1 MSRQYPPGEDQ
12 PQDRQNPN
20 RPYPNRRPVPGEP
33 HPANPD
39 SNRSYQS
46 YQPPTPLGRTPNPS
60 GPPRPE
66 RPQVS
71 FRPSGNPPTG
81 RPAARPAPASNP
93 ADPNPFEI
101 GPRPNAV
108 PRPRTYEPVK
118 SWVAPEEP
126 PAPGRRPP
134 RPRRRI
140 PVKVIIGYSVLVLAV
155 VGGLIAL
162 YTFTRLYNFLGN
174 ITVQREDTSGQVIQG
189 TSINGH
195 GRVNIVLMGLD
206 YRPNDDEGTR
216 SDTMLILSVDQDS
229 NTANMLSIPRDLWVK
244 IPGKGNNRINAAY
257 YFGDLDRPG
266 KGGPP
271 LVKQTILENF
281 GIKVDYF
288 ATINFDGFR
297 SVIDALG
304 GINVDVKKPLLD
316 SEYPTE
322 DYGIKRIFIPAGLQH
337 MNGQTALEYA
347 RSRHA
352 DSDLGRNQRQQEVLL
367 AVREQGINLG
377 LLTNSQLQAAL
388 QGAIQ
393 TDLTPGDMLALGRIA
408 VGMKKESIK
417 QFSID
422 ANITTNVVI
431 DGQDVLQADPAALQ
445 KLIAEFQS
453 APVPSTPI
461 PAKASAHVFV
471 YNGTFQEGL
480 AARTQKFLQGKGF
493 TVDNV
498 AQAPDAGNYHQTV
511 INVYTGKQDVANEL
525 AAALG
530 LKPDAVKLKGSGGQ
544 PGIDIEVI
552 CGDDLLVP
560 G

>member
-20 RPYPNRRPVPGEP
+20 RRPAPGDP
-33 HPANPD
+33 RPANPD

-46 YQPPTPLGRTPNPS
+46 YQPPSSNGRATPPQPI
-60 GPPRPE
+60 PPRPE

-71 FRPSGNPPTG
+71 FRPSNPDKVPPG
-81 RPAARPAPASNP
+81 RVSSRPASNQ
-93 ADPNPFEI
+93 ADSDPFGH
-101 GPRPNAV
+101 GPRPSAT
-108 PRPRTYEPVK
+108 PRPRNYEPVK
-118 SWVAPEEP
+118 SWATPEDKP
-126 PAPGRRPP
+126 VPRRRP
-134 RPRRRI
+134 PRRRI
-140 PVKVIIGYSVLVLAV
+140 PFKVIIGYAVLVLAV

-162 YTFTRLYNFLGN
+162 YSFTRLYNFLGN
-174 ITVQREDTSGQVIQG
+174 ITVQREDTTGQVIQG
-189 TSINGH
+189 TSITGH

-216 SDTMLILSVDQDS
+216 SDTMLILSVDQDT

-271 LVKQTILENF
+271 LVKETIQENF

-377 LLTNSQLQAAL
+377 LLTNSQLQSAL

-393 TDLTPGDMLALGRIA
+393 TDLTPGDMLALGRLA

-431 DGQDVLQADPAALQ
+431 DGQDVLQADPAGLQ
-445 KLIAEFQS
+445 KLLADFQA
-453 APVPSTPI
+453 APVPPTPVSARST
-461 PAKASAHVFV
+461 AHIFV

-480 AARTQKFLQGKGF
+480 AARTQKYLQGKGF

-498 AQAPDAGNYHQTV
+498 AQAPDAGKYHQTV
-511 INVYTGKQDVANEL
+511 INVYTGKQDVATEL
-525 AAALG
+525 ATTLG
-530 LKPDAVKLKGSGGQ
+530 LKPDAIKLKGSGG
-544 PGIDIEVI
+544 PAGVDIEVI
-552 CGDDLLVP
+552 CGDDLQVP
-560 G
+560 S